1 MRSPLLFFFKVT
13 KRSHLSSRANLET
26 AVSQGNQSNEENKE
40 DINQQKEKTETQE
53 NNQTRSTSP
62 LERTALRTADK
73 TTTPFKK
80 TAGPSK
86 RLLAP
91 SFFSKKS

>member
-1 MRSPLLFFFKVT
+1 
-13 KRSHLSSRANLET
+13 
-26 AVSQGNQSNEENKE
+26 VSQGNESTEENKE
-40 DINQQKEKTETQE
+40 DRNQQKEKKETQE

-62 LERTALRTADK
+62 LETTALRTADK
-73 TTTPFKK
+73 TTAAFKK
-80 TAGPSK
+80 TASSSK